1 MKRYLTILA
10 AATMLSCGGRQAGY
24 PVAGEDHAVK
34 IASFEEFQSYFRYVP
49 GRDIIISAHRGGMQE
64 GYPENCIASCEK
76 TLSMMPTFF
85 EVDFSFTRDSVMVLM
100 HDLTIDRTTTGKGR
114 VADYTYEELQ
124 QFCLVDRD
132 RNVTPYKIPR
142 LKDLLE
148 WGKDKVVFNFD
159 NKYINTRGVSDEV
172 RRASLDY
179 YIKQLQPGGDWSM
192 YHNIMLSVRSVEE
205 ALYYWEHGIRNV
217 MFCVEISSMEHFRAY
232 DASPIPWKYIM
243 AYIRLAVNPDLQPVY
258 DLLHAEGVMTMTS
271 ITGSSDKVKNPYDR
285 RVAYLREL
293 VAEPDIIETDYPSE
307 FIGLPWSRDA
317 IHALQEAAMRR
328 LARSSLVRVGMGTD
342 RPGAAMLLRLCRTP
356 PRSTV
361 QTSASGPAAVTST
374 SSLPSSSSS
383 VCPGC
388 TLCTSAAGQWIPC
401 APRRTVCP
409 AVRDSGCGRRP
420 MRNSGPCKSMSSFLT
435 PALRSSASQS
445 LCTASGP

>member
-1 MKRYLTILA
+1 MKRPSPLLLLLAVCCAAVLPACAQAPKLHTVTINSIEDL
-10 AATMLSCGGRQAGY
+10 QA
-24 PVAGEDHAVK
+24 
-34 IASFEEFQSYFRYVP
+34 YFTYDP
-49 GRDIIISAHRGGMQE
+49 GRDIIVSGHRGGMMP
-64 GYPENCIASCEK
+64 GYPENCIESCEK

-271 ITGSSDKVKNPYDR
+271 ITGSSDKVKTPYDR

-317 IHALQEAAMRR
+317 IHALQEAAMR
-328 LARSSLVRVGMGTD
+328 SH
-342 RPGAAMLLRLCRTP
+342 RTN
-356 PRSTV
+356 
-361 QTSASGPAAVTST
+361 
-374 SSLPSSSSS
+374 L
-383 VCPGC
+383 
-388 TLCTSAAGQWIPC
+388 
-401 APRRTVCP
+401 
-409 AVRDSGCGRRP
+409 
-420 MRNSGPCKSMSSFLT
+420 K
-435 PALRSSASQS
+435 
-445 LCTASGP
+445 